1 MKLKL
6 NLINFVKNGPS
17 YKIAYGVDLTEIY
30 NFYLEHSLIWWLC
43 NEVEWKNNSCIYD
56 VWHIIAFWEC
66 VCIFNK

>member
-30 NFYLEHSLIWWLC
+30 NFYLEHSLIW
-43 NEVEWKNNSCIYD
+43 
-56 VWHIIAFWEC
+56 
-66 VCIFNK
+66 